1 MNVAPW
7 VNNYIGIPYKFAGYG
22 MDGADC
28 WGLVRMILRRE
39 YGKELPAYAHD
50 DPSQHRIAA
59 IVDSVL
65 PTAPVEKVTDPEPGD
80 LVLLT
85 ITGYPCHIGVV
96 AGAGLMVH
104 TLFKHDSALESY
116 AGSRWAKRLE
126 GFYRVR

>member
-1 MNVAPW
+1 MHVAPW

-39 YGKELPAYAHD
+39 YGKELPSYAHD
-50 DPSQHRIAA
+50 GADRAGLSA
-59 IVDSVL
+59 IVDSAL
-65 PTAPVEKVTDPEPGD
+65 PTAPVDKVDEPEPGD
-80 LVLLT
+80 LALLT
-85 ITGYPCHIGVV
+85 ILGAPCHIGVV

-104 TLFKHDSALESY
+104 TLYKHDSALESY